1 MNNNEDIQDDLVLA
15 LNDLINE
22 TNLDEFEELK
32 EPIVNIKIETYKK
45 KKIINPKI
53 IVLFGNQVSSIVKNE
68 KNISF

>member
-32 EPIVNIKIETYKK
+32 EPIVNIKLETYKIK
-45 KKIINPKI
+45 
-53 IVLFGNQVSSIVKNE
+53 KNE
-68 KNISF
+68 KEEKDNKS